1 MSQLY
6 SAIGAASWCY
16 AVAPVKTRQAQHFN
30 VKSRPVKTY
39 PDKLAAQLAKGIASA
54 YLLHGDE
61 PLTIMEAG
69 DAIRLAAREQGY
81 SEREIVFITR
91 DDDWEQVRNASDS
104 LSLFAEQRIIDL
116 RIPSGKP
123 GRKGSEVL
131 KQLLAEPAPDLCYL
145 ITTPKLDRSA
155 TSSAW
160 FKAVDK
166 AGLTIA
172 CWQLDYRQLLQ
183 WIETRLKARGL
194 QPRREAVELMAERL
208 EGNLLAAQQE
218 IETLALLYPQQEIDR
233 EQVLAMVTKSAR
245 YPLGGAV
252 DAALQGATPRALSIL
267 SGLRDESVPEVL
279 LLWSFTQDIR
289 AGTRMG
295 QALARGKAPDVAFRE
310 AGVWKNRQPLLQ
322 LALSRHSELS
332 WISMLGR
339 TAHID
344 RMIKG
349 MEKGDVWNEFAEL
362 CIMLGGN
369 GTPSVQQAV
378 YDAEVV

>member
-1 MSQLY
+1 MTQAL
-6 SAIGAASWCY
+6 
-16 AVAPVKTRQAQHFN
+16 VKWRQQGRYN
-30 VKSRPVKTY
+30 VKSQSVKTY
-39 PDKLAAQLAKGIASA
+39 PDKLPAALAKGIASV

-61 PLTIMEAG
+61 PLTIMESG
-69 DAIRLAAREQGY
+69 DAIRVAAREHGY
-81 SEREIVFITR
+81 TEREIVFITR
-91 DDDWEQVRNASDS
+91 DDGWEQVRNASDS

-131 KQLLAEPAPDLCYL
+131 KQLFARPAPDLCYM

-160 FKAVDK
+160 FKAIDK
-166 AGLTIA
+166 AGITIA
-172 CWQLDYRQLLQ
+172 CWQPDYRQLHN
-183 WIETRLKARGL
+183 WIETRLRERGL
-194 QPRREAVELMAERL
+194 QPRREALELMAERL
-208 EGNLLAAQQE
+208 EGNMLAAQQE

-252 DAALQGATPRALSIL
+252 DAALQGATARALAIL
-267 SGLRDESVPEVL
+267 SGLREESVAEVL

-289 AGTRMG
+289 AGTRLG

-322 LALSRHSELS
+322 LALSRHNELS

-344 RMIKG
+344 RMIKS
-349 MEKGDVWNEFAEL
+349 MEKGDVWNEFADL

-369 GTPSVQQAV
+369 GTPSVQQAI

>member
-1 MSQLY
+1 M
-6 SAIGAASWCY
+6 
-16 AVAPVKTRQAQHFN
+16 
-30 VKSRPVKTY
+30 KTY
-39 PDKLAAQLAKGIASA
+39 PDKLAAELAKGVAAA

-69 DAIRLAAREQGY
+69 DAIRVAARQQGY
-81 SEREIVFITR
+81 TEREVVFITK

-131 KQLLAEPAPDLCYL
+131 KQLLAEPARDLCYL
-145 ITTPKLDRSA
+145 VTMPKLDRSA

-160 FKAVDK
+160 FKAIDK
-166 AGLTIA
+166 AGITVA
-172 CWQLDYRQLLQ
+172 CWQPDLRQLQ
-183 WIETRLKARGL
+183 RWIESRLKAKGL

-208 EGNLLAAQQE
+208 EGNMLAAQQE
-218 IETLALLYPQQEIDR
+218 IETLALLYPQQEIDT
-233 EQVLAMVTKSAR
+233 EQVLTMVTKSAR

-252 DAALQGATPRALSIL
+252 DAALQGATARALSIL
-267 SGLRDESVPEVL
+267 AGLREESVPEVL

-289 AGTRMG
+289 AGTRLG
-295 QALARGKAPDVAFRE
+295 QALARGKAPEVAFRE

-322 LALSRHSELS
+322 LALSRHNELS
-332 WISMLGR
+332 WINMLGR

-344 RMIKG
+344 RLIKG
-349 MEKGDVWNEFAEL
+349 MENGDVWDEFADL

-369 GTPSVQQAV
+369 GRPSVQQAIR
-378 YDAEVV
+378 DAEVV